1 MPQEWELHVDLSKF
15 KQQHLEIKRCI
26 GELRSHSRA
35 GIADHAEDI
44 ARLVNAM
51 SGLIKL
57 HLAAEDRALY
67 PALKASGDAQLA
79 RLGEAFQL
87 EMADIVPHYTAFAR
101 KWITASQV
109 RKDPEG
115 FRADANQV
123 LKALHDRVARED
135 RDFYPRAEQLEV
147 V

>member
-1 MPQEWELHVDLSKF
+1 MDISKF

-26 GELRSHSRA
+26 SELRDHSRDGVA
-35 GIADHAEDI
+35 AHAEDI
-44 ARLVNAM
+44 ARVVNAM

-67 PALKASGDAQLA
+67 PALKASGDAHLA
-79 RLGEAFQL
+79 RLGDAFQR
-87 EMADIVPHYTAFAR
+87 EMGDIVPHYAAFAR
-101 KWITASQV
+101 KWITAAQV
-109 RKDPEG
+109 RRDPEG
-115 FRADANQV
+115 FRTDANRV

-135 RDFYPRAEQLEV
+135 RDFYPHAEQLEV